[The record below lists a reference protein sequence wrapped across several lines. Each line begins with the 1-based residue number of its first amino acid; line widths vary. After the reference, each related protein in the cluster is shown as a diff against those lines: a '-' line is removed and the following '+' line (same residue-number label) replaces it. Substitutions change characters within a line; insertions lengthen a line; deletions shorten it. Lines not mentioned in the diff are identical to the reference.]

1 MRRMCPP
8 RGLHAARVNQ
18 AENSRPTCMRR
29 MCPPRGL
36 HAARMNQAENSRPT
50 CMRRMCPPRGLHA
63 ARMNQ
68 AENSPQW
75 TVFSPDSSTVAA
87 GELAQGLHVEDM
99 HFALV
104 DVQQT
109 FAGEPREQPA

>member
-8 RGLHAARVNQ
+8 RGLHAARV
-18 AENSRPTCMRR
+18 
-29 MCPPRGL
+29 
-36 HAARMNQAENSRPT
+36 NQAENSRPT

-99 HFALV
+99 HFPLV

-109 FAGEPREQPA
+109 FAGEPREQPAYGFKCKAEVVADFFPAHAQHEFVG